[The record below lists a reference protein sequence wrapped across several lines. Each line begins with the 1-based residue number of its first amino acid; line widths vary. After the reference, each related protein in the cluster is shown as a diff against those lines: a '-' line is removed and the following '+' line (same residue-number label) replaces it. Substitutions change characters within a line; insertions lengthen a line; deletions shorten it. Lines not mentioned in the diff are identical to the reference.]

1 MFSKTNLISTLVT
14 ALYNMFG
21 GYLFWELLLGSFF
34 ESHLGTATGVMKE
47 NPDFLWLSLGC
58 LLTGFAFSTIY
69 SKWARGTH
77 SNTNGFKFGAW
88 IGFLMGFGDRIA
100 EYGLANI
107 LDLSATLANAVMYVI
122 FFGIMGV
129 IASFIYGKMNKKA

>member
-69 SKWARGTH
+69 SKWARGAH